1 MQSYSALSR
10 RQVIHGGLT
19 DEFQVI
25 TTQVFKPIL
34 VVVSVCVDDTVLI
47 SASVWGHGRL
57 SLKGQSTPK
66 ILAGVL
72 FVQLHCFG
80 VSCQDVCLMSHGLR
94 KHTHLKNDQQCLFLG
109 RAPKV
114 ACIH

>member
-1 MQSYSALSR
+1 MQSYSAPSR

-34 VVVSVCVDDTVLI
+34 VVVSVCVDDTVPTNVG
-47 SASVWGHGRL
+47 ASVWGHGRL

-66 ILAGVL
+66 ILAVVL

-80 VSCQDVCLMSHGLR
+80 VSCQDVCLMSHG
-94 KHTHLKNDQQCLFLG
+94 
-109 RAPKV
+109 
-114 ACIH
+114 